1 MTGTGLIT
9 MIRRSTSSGRS
20 GKMQGSRDEMRD
32 IEAIKQLKARYFRL
46 MDTKQWE
53 AFASVFAEDA
63 EIDVTDDAG
72 PETGRVRGGPA
83 IANYIR
89 SAIGE
94 AFTVHHG
101 HMPEIRITGSATA
114 EGIWAMFDYV
124 EFPSE
129 GTRRGLKGYGH
140 YIETY
145 TRCDGDWKIQS
156 MKLSRL
162 RIDPLPPDAGAS

>member
-1 MTGTGLIT
+1 M
-9 MIRRSTSSGRS
+9 RANP
-20 GKMQGSRDEMRD
+20 DEMRD

-72 PETGRVRGGPA
+72 PENGRVRGA
-83 IANYIR
+83 LSIATYIR
-89 SAIGE
+89 SAVGE

-101 HMPEIRITGSATA
+101 HMPEIRITSPKTA
-114 EGIWAMFDYV
+114 EGTWAMFDYV

-129 GTRRGLKGYGH
+129 GDRRGLQGYGH

-145 TRCDGDWKIQS
+145 TRSDGDWKIQS

-162 RIDPLPPDAGAS
+162 RVDPLSPRAPLG